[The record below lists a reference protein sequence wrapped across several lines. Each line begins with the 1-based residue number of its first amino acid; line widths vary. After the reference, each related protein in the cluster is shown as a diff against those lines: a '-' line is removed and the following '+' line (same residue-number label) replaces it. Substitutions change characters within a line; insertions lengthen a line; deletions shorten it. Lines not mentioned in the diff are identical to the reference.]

1 MKIHAS
7 NTQKLCEIFQDE
19 CNALGEKKKDQREDY
34 RLQTDRRDM
43 LYCDAESDNPNH
55 KLILFLEVDIS
66 EVDIENMNDVIEE
79 NNDSDN
85 DSETEGETKAASTS
99 NSKFNKTDREF
110 QERKTKVLGL
120 RERSREATE
129 LLNMFQED
137 CLLPN
142 GLNYDN
148 TIRILPA
155 VAGVI
160 AAEATTGTAAEK
172 AKAAATA
179 AIDNGGSSS
188 DAAAA
193 AGKAAAKATTG
204 TAEEKAKAAAAAAT
218 DNGGSSSDAAA
229 AAGAAAAEATTGT
242 SAAKATTIGT
252 AAEKAAEKAKAAAT
266 KAKAAATAA
275 INNGGSNSDAAAAAG
290 KAAAKAT
297 LGTAEK
303 KAKAA
308 VTAVTAN
315 GGSSSDA
322 AAAAGAAAAEA
333 TDGTAAERAEA
344 AATAVTANEGTVEQH
359 ELAQVEYNRAAA
371 AAIYSQN
378 RKHINLMTEKE
389 IRDKENLKK
398 GKKLQDDQKQKSW
411 SSTFRNIF
419 AKNKSMFFADSGIGE
434 QQSISKF
441 LNDKHYGAVKHKVK
455 QRDKHAKKLIQSKR
469 SIEEKNKEID
479 CSCIQCHQKKM
490 ELRVETAKFQVKEA
504 TRKLLISQKKTNKIK
519 YMSDFQVKK
528 AKQDADR
535 KVELCKDNLSQT
547 SSRLIT
553 FTEKRER
560 AQAEV
565 RMHQETYVFEPTM
578 GDETAKSLFAN
589 ALEQYYEDEVL
600 LNPSGETKSNTVL
613 PGENQDF
620 NLTRHVS
627 DQRKKELAIEMN
639 YLKCTSDGSCTQD
652 QLLGFFDQFS
662 SLGEHRIALQVLYDA
677 LKQHANK
684 NTTSPECCL
693 LDPENC
699 VCFTG
704 KNNVY
709 SFVECCLCGHVSFY
723 KNNSNKCCYSIY

>member
-160 AAEATTGTAAEK
+160 AAE
-172 AKAAATA
+172 
-179 AIDNGGSSS
+179 
-188 DAAAA
+188 
-193 AGKAAAKATTG
+193 ATTG

-378 RKHINLMTEKE
+378 RKHIILMTEKE

-535 KVELCKDNLSQT
+535 KVEICKDTLSQT

-652 QLLGFFDQFS
+652 QLLVFFDQFS

>member
-1 MKIHAS
+1 
-7 NTQKLCEIFQDE
+7 
-19 CNALGEKKKDQREDY
+19 
-34 RLQTDRRDM
+34 
-43 LYCDAESDNPNH
+43 
-55 KLILFLEVDIS
+55 
-66 EVDIENMNDVIEE
+66 
-79 NNDSDN
+79 
-85 DSETEGETKAASTS
+85 
-99 NSKFNKTDREF
+99 
-110 QERKTKVLGL
+110 
-120 RERSREATE
+120 
-129 LLNMFQED
+129 
-137 CLLPN
+137 
-142 GLNYDN
+142 
-148 TIRILPA
+148 
-155 VAGVI
+155 
-160 AAEATTGTAAEK
+160 
-172 AKAAATA
+172 
-179 AIDNGGSSS
+179 
-188 DAAAA
+188 
-193 AGKAAAKATTG
+193 
-204 TAEEKAKAAAAAAT
+204 
-218 DNGGSSSDAAA
+218 
-229 AAGAAAAEATTGT
+229 
-242 SAAKATTIGT
+242 
-252 AAEKAAEKAKAAAT
+252 
-266 KAKAAATAA
+266 
-275 INNGGSNSDAAAAAG
+275 
-290 KAAAKAT
+290 
-297 LGTAEK
+297 
-303 KAKAA
+303 
-308 VTAVTAN
+308 
-315 GGSSSDA
+315 
-322 AAAAGAAAAEA
+322 
-333 TDGTAAERAEA
+333 
-344 AATAVTANEGTVEQH
+344 
-359 ELAQVEYNRAAA
+359 
-371 AAIYSQN
+371 
-378 RKHINLMTEKE
+378 
-389 IRDKENLKK
+389 
-398 GKKLQDDQKQKSW
+398 
-411 SSTFRNIF
+411 
-419 AKNKSMFFADSGIGE
+419 MFFADSGIGE

-639 YLKCTSDGSCTQD
+639 YLKCTSDGSCAQD